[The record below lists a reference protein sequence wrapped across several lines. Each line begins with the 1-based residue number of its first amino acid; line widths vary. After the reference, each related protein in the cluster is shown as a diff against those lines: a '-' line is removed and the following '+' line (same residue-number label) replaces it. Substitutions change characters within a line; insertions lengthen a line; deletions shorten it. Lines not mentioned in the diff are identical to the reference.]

1 MRKLIHSLPE
11 KSVEVVGAEEVEDV
25 ETTEM
30 AVGCT
35 VEIDGLLVG

>member
-11 KSVEVVGAEEVEDV
+11 KFVEIVGAEEVEDV